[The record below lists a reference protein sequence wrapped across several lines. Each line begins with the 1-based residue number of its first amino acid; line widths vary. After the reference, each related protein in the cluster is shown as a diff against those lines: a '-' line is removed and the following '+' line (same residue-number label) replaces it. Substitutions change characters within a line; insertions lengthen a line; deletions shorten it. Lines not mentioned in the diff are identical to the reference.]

1 MKKINGQIGLD
12 LGLLLLS
19 LLGWVNIFHFFTE
32 YNPQTPELSTFYWSF
47 FSILLID
54 RLIFKKIN
62 NILFW
67 KGVFV
72 SGVIIFVIEN
82 IRLFPQLLALK
93 QVVYSNNIFL
103 YFVFSITGF
112 LIFEAIMVMFIYR
125 SYKFI
130 SKGI

>member
-1 MKKINGQIGLD
+1 MKKINGQIGFD

-19 LLGWVNIFHFFTE
+19 LLGWVNVFHFLTE
-32 YNPQTPELSTFYWSF
+32 YNPPTPELSTFYWSF

-54 RLIFKKIN
+54 RIISKKIN

-72 SGVIIFVIEN
+72 SGLIIFIIDN

-93 QVVYSNNIFL
+93 QIVYSDNIFL
-103 YFVFSITGF
+103 YFAFSITGF
-112 LIFEAIMVMFIYR
+112 LIFEAIMLMFIYR